1 MDARGRCGASAS
13 GYTGLRRGVK
23 GVAASMVGRGPISN
37 NAGTFAPMVGRAV
50 CGAAVPCAGQGRVG
64 GAGSHP
70 RSATRRVGCTR
81 GSGIRREVD
90 LALPAGAAASAY
102 RSNGASCARRRA
114 ARLAT
119 VTSAAR
125 EVCSAA
131 RSRPRR
137 VRSRR
142 QPCSAVHA
150 VHVCWR
156 ALRGDSVGAVPVWR
170 IPPSGGIGA
179 TRLARRSGARWR
191 ASVREPC
198 RLTTVHTFGGG
209 GDVARGARHTPCGG
223 GERPLRQSVTLR

>member
-1 MDARGRCGASAS
+1 
-13 GYTGLRRGVK
+13 
-23 GVAASMVGRGPISN
+23 
-37 NAGTFAPMVGRAV
+37 MVGRAV

-81 GSGIRREVD
+81 GSGIRREAG
-90 LALPAGAAASAY
+90 LALPLA
-102 RSNGASCARRRA
+102 RRRPRTDSNGASCARRRA

-131 RSRPRR
+131 RSRPLR

-170 IPPSGGIGA
+170 IPPRGGIGA
-179 TRLARRSGARWR
+179 TRLARRSGERWR

-198 RLTTVHTFGGG
+198 SLTAIHTLGGG
-209 GDVARGARHTPCGG
+209 GDVARG
-223 GERPLRQSVTLR
+223 